1 MRFLGFG
8 AVEYLDRQ
16 VPRKPRL
23 VDGELHILG
32 RVDGNR
38 SFLIGPDH
46 EFRGLNFVAHGVRS
60 RLIYAFLRDHLL

>member
-8 AVEYLDRQ
+8 VVEYLDRQ
-16 VPRKPRL
+16 VDCKPRP
-23 VDGELHILG
+23 VGGEFHILG

-38 SFLIGPDH
+38 RFLIGPDH
-46 EFRGLNFVAHGVRS
+46 EFRELDFVVHGVRS